1 MRLQPSQS
9 ETRAAVLLSM
19 LAVGLIALP
28 APWGASLRLAVR
40 DALRPGLV
48 AASSARTEMVRTWQ
62 RLRRPGGPDPRVAEL
77 EADIRELEAA
87 KRRAELANAELQ
99 QQLAEAERL
108 GTSPWPIT
116 HAEPLVV
123 PELVEASVLS
133 PGGGPLWRT
142 GPVLAA
148 GGTLG
153 LAGDELVLEADG
165 RVLDQGSDAGLATGQ
180 PVFAGRCV
188 VGRLAEVGRSVSVVR
203 PVTDPDFRGLAQLVR
218 RSDDGTSFSFGA
230 EGIVEGTGEDF
241 LRLSHIAATE
251 PVAIGDEV
259 YTGESDGTAGHPMYY
274 GRVVQATLEP
284 GGQHWEIRVE
294 PAATKADLR
303 SVVVYRQKVN
313 PVRTASN

>member
-1 MRLQPSQS
+1 MRLQSSQS
-9 ETRAAVLLSM
+9 ETRAAVLLSV

-28 APWGASLRLAVR
+28 APWGRALRLAVR
-40 DALRPGLV
+40 DGLRPGLV
-48 AASSARTEMVRTWQ
+48 ASASARVELVRTWQ
-62 RLRRPGGPDPRVAEL
+62 RLRRPGGPDPRVAQL
-77 EADIRELEAA
+77 EADVRELETAR
-87 KRRAELANAELQ
+87 RRAELANAELR
-99 QQLAEAERL
+99 QQLAEAEQL
-108 GTSPWPIT
+108 GTSPWPVT

-133 PGGGPLWRT
+133 PGSGPLWRT
-142 GPVLAA
+142 GPVIAA

-203 PVTDPDFRGLAQLVR
+203 PVTDPDFRGLARLVR

-230 EGIVEGTGEDF
+230 EGIIEGTGEDH
-241 LRLSHIAATE
+241 LKLSHIPATE
-251 PVAIGDEV
+251 PVAVGDEV
-259 YTGESDGTAGHPMYY
+259 YTGEGDGTAGHPMYY
-274 GRVVQATLEP
+274 GRVTKAALEP
-284 GGQHWEIRVE
+284 GGQHWDIRIE
-294 PAATKADLR
+294 PAAARADLR